1 MPPPNANRR
10 GIIAIVV
17 ATACFAGNDS
27 VVKVVA
33 REAPLGE
40 VLFVRGLMTCLLV
53 GIVLAALGHFRTL
66 GMARHPLVLARSGM
80 EALAALLF
88 TTALLH
94 MPLASLSTIVLISPL
109 IITALSVLIYGEVVG
124 WRRWTAISIGFAGTL
139 FVIKPTPQS
148 FDAWAL
154 LGVACAFT
162 SAGRDLMTRQ
172 LPAGIPSIVVS
183 FMAAVSVTIAGA
195 LLGLTETWRLLS
207 LREVGLLALGAV
219 FLAGGN
225 FLVVLAYRDVEVSA
239 IAPFRYSLLL
249 WAGIAG
255 YLVFGEL
262 PDRWAAL
269 GATLIVGS
277 GLYALHRENV
287 RAREARRKLGPKSA
301 AP

>member
-1 MPPPNANRR
+1 MSPSSANRR
-10 GIIAIVV
+10 GIIAIVA
-17 ATACFAGNDS
+17 ATACFAGNDAI
-27 VVKVVA
+27 VKVVA

-53 GIVLAALGHFRTL
+53 GALLTGFGLFWELRH
-66 GMARHPLVLARSGM
+66 ARHRLVLVRSGM

-109 IITALSVLIYGEVVG
+109 IITALSVLLFGEIVG
-124 WRRWTAISIGFAGTL
+124 WRRWTAISLGFIGTL
-139 FVIKPTPQS
+139 FVIKPTPTA

-154 LGVACAFT
+154 VGVLCAFT
-162 SAGRDLMTRQ
+162 SAGRDLLTRR
-172 LPAGIPSIVVS
+172 LPSGIPSVVVS
-183 FMAAVSVTIAGA
+183 FMAAVSVTLAGA
-195 LLGLTETWRLLS
+195 LLGIWEVWRPMAAPELM
-207 LREVGLLALGAV
+207 LLALGAF

-255 YLVFGEL
+255 YVVFGEL
-262 PDRWAAL
+262 PDRWAFA
-269 GATLIVGS
+269 GAALIVGS
-277 GLYALHRENV
+277 GIYALHRERV
-287 RAREARRKLGPKSA
+287 RAREIASRASPGH
-301 AP
+301 